1 MAFNTWQGSFSFL
14 HDECICYILQF
25 CTDGLCTITMRKL
38 KVEIKKKPDAVLS
51 AKFIQEEKTF
61 FAVKSDRK
69 LFWRET
75 MFLINRKQQLE
86 KWKTK

>member
-1 MAFNTWQGSFSFL
+1 MAFNTWQRSFSFL
-14 HDECICYILQF
+14 HDECIYHILQF
-25 CTDGLCTITMRKL
+25 CTDGLCTITMIKL
-38 KVEIKKKPDAVLS
+38 KVEIKKKPDAVLPV
-51 AKFIQEEKTF
+51 KFSQEEKTF
-61 FAVKSDRK
+61 FAVKSDRE